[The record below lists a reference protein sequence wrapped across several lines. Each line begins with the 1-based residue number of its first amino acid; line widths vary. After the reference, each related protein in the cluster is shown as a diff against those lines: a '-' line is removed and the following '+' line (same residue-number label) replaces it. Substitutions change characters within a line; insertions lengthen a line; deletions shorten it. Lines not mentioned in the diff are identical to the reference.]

1 MNASAPK
8 AEFVLTS
15 RLSDGCEVLDEG
27 VDAVTDRVV
36 VALPEGVAVG
46 ELGIAV
52 GVTTGVG
59 AAPTSDPLQPA
70 SASAT
75 DPVMTQR
82 LAPMG

>member
-1 MNASAPK
+1 MNASAP
-8 AEFVLTS
+8 ALVWA
-15 RLSDGCEVLDEG
+15 RAGAGIEVVDEG
-27 VDAVTDRVV
+27 VALPGKVGEAVTLLD
-36 VALPEGVAVG
+36 GVAVG
-46 ELGIAV
+46 ELGMAV